1 MYYSNG
7 NYEAFPRPRKPK
19 GVENK
24 TACFVGSGLAALSNK
39 TKVSETMVSG
49 TVSCEFCR
57 NGFCHLLLSLNFV
70 ETGPATNG
78 TVVVL
83 RARNV
88 TYWRT
93 VDFCKLPFVRVGID

>member
-39 TKVSETMVSG
+39 TKVSETKGRKQRCQEPFHV
-49 TVSCEFCR
+49 
-57 NGFCHLLLSLNFV
+57 NFV
-70 ETGPATNG
+70 ETGSAT
-78 TVVVL
+78 
-83 RARNV
+83 
-88 TYWRT
+88 
-93 VDFCKLPFVRVGID
+93 FCCP

>member
-39 TKVSETMVSG
+39 TKVSETKVSG
-49 TVSCEFCR
+49 
-57 NGFCHLLLSLNFV
+57 
-70 ETGPATNG
+70 TNG
-78 TVVVL
+78 TVVIVSYFTCSVYAIQL
-83 RARNV
+83 GAR
-88 TYWRT
+88 
-93 VDFCKLPFVRVGID
+93 RVASASAGNRDGGA